1 MIHTTGYVTG
11 ALWKR
16 WWEIPKT
23 HHLTQ

>member
-1 MIHTTGYVTG
+1 MTHTTGYITG

-23 HHLTQ
+23 HYLIQ